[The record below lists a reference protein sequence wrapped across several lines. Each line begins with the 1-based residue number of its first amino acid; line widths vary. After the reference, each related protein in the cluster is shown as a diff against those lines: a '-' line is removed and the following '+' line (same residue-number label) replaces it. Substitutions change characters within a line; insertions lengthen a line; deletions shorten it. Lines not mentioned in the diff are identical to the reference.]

1 MSSLTRD
8 LRSYTKD
15 QLIDKYNLTEK
26 YDMNISDVRKLKKI
40 EIMDDIYGDGLMD
53 DDSYADFS
61 TGGLASK
68 KYANPVTFVDNL
80 KKKK

>member
-8 LRSYTKD
+8 LRSYTKEE
-15 QLIDKYNLTEK
+15 LIDKYNLTEK

-53 DDSYADFS
+53 DDHYS
-61 TGGLASK
+61 TGGLATK
-68 KYANPVTFVDNL
+68 KYANPVTFVNNL
-80 KKKK
+80 KKK

>member
-15 QLIDKYNLTEK
+15 ELIDKYNLTEK

-40 EIMDDIYGDGLMD
+40 EIIM
-53 DDSYADFS
+53 
-61 TGGLASK
+61 
-68 KYANPVTFVDNL
+68 VTD
-80 KKKK
+80 